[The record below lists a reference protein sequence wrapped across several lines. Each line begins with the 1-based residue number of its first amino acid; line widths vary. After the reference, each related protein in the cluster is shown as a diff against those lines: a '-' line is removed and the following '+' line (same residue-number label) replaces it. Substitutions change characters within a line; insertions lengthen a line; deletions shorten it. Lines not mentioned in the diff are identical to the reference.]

1 MVVPPGRDRRGGPR
15 DCRSPGDSDGDDRLT
30 GEARLELASYGEVEA
45 AGGGDSAGGLDRVRT
60 ETLGLLC
67 LQAQLVAGDGG
78 GLVPT
83 EALVNAGVLVVR
95 LLKVK
100 KC

>member
-1 MVVPPGRDRRGGPR
+1 MVPPGRDGRSGSRGCWSSR
-15 DCRSPGDSDGDDRLT
+15 HSDGDHSLG
-30 GEARLELASYGEVEA
+30 GEAGLELTSYGEVEA
-45 AGGGDSAGGLDRVRT
+45 AGGGDSAGGLDRVRA
-60 ETLGLLC
+60 ETLGLLS
-67 LQAQLVAGDGG
+67 LQSQLVARNGG